1 MVALSAKRVNELL
14 NKGVE
19 GFKLI
24 PMEQEAEQSD
34 E

>member
-24 PMEQEAEQSD
+24 PIEEEAENND